1 MKRDALI
8 RALRRYARK
17 QGLTLVVDEGG
28 GKGSHY
34 RARLGEAVTT
44 IQSGELSPL
53 HVDRICK
60 QLKVNPADL

>member
-8 RALRRYARK
+8 RSLRRYAK
-17 QGLTLVVDEGG
+17 KEGLSFELDTAT

-44 IQSGELSPL
+44 IQSGELTPL
-53 HVDRICK
+53 LVQRICK
-60 QLKVNPADL
+60 QLNIDPAAL

>member
-8 RALRRYARK
+8 RALRKFARK
-17 QGLTLVVDEGG
+17 QGLTLEVDKGS

-44 IQSGELSPL
+44 IQSGELSPF